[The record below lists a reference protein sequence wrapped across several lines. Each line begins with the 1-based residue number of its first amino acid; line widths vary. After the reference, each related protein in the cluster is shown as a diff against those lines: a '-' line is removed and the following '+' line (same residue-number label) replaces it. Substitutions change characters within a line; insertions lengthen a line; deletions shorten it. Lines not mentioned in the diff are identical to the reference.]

1 MVNRM
6 KATSGWR
13 AIAVAFVALAILA
26 SPVMADQGK
35 ARGRNSKPAAHRYQQ
50 VKKQQVKKQQSKHDR
65 QVGRTDRNVGR
76 HDRNVGR
83 HDRNIGRHDRNVGR
97 HDRHTT
103 YVRPVPRY
111 VRHDRQVYHHYPV
124 WSPRPYRVHYY
135 DENPFYFHSGFNVFF
150 GGDAFSV
157 NIGSFPPPG
166 YAYFDPYC
174 DVTFVSVTAFR
185 RHIHRHH
192 HPALIRVIAVDD
204 YACGSHYGDYDDG
217 YYYDD

>member
-1 MVNRM
+1 MVKRI
-6 KATSGWR
+6 KAGYGWR

-35 ARGRNSKPAAHRYQQ
+35 ARGRKGKPAAHRYHQD
-50 VKKQQVKKQQSKHDR
+50 KKQDNRHGDR
-65 QVGRTDRNVGR
+65 NRHVGRNDRHVGR
-76 HDRNVGR
+76 HD
-83 HDRNIGRHDRNVGR
+83 R

-111 VRHDRQVYHHYPV
+111 VRHDRHVYHHYPV

-135 DENPFYFHSGFNVFF
+135 DESPFYFHSGFNVFF
-150 GGDAFSV
+150 GGDAFAI
-157 NIGSFPPPG
+157 NIGTLPPPG

-185 RHIHRHH
+185 HHIHRHH

-204 YACGSHYGDYDDG
+204 EYACGPHYGDYDDG